1 MSGDLTNIGFVLDP
15 ADNVATLPW
24 GGRAGNAVRLR
35 GTALSGVQA
44 LTISSDIAP
53 GHKVSLTDIS
63 KGAAVLKYGLPIG
76 IARLDIP
83 AGALV
88 HVDNVSSRFSLPE
101 KANGKVA
108 DTMAVILSGA
118 LVKAVSAVLEA
129 AGAAPEAAE
138 DTARHLASAEERGV
152 STHGIRRLP
161 ALVTRLRAGGI
172 NGSASPL
179 LQRHGALV
187 SVDGLAGLGHHVARL
202 ATDSVIKT
210 ARETGVAVA
219 LVRNSSHFGYA
230 GFYATL
236 MARAGMVGI
245 AVSNGQVLVG
255 PPGACQAIFS
265 NNPLA
270 LAAPI
275 GSDGLFEFDM
285 ATSVTSRAHIAM
297 AAETG
302 AAIAPGIALD
312 GHGRPTVD
320 AADALAG
327 ILLPLGGEKGFGLIA
342 ALEVLT
348 GVLPGGAYAD
358 QVVSKEAEPD
368 HPEGT
373 SHFLMAISPAVCG
386 SEETFRERMSDLEQ
400 RVVNLPMAPGTAP
413 ARLPGSRRVALAKE
427 AARAGLPLSKA
438 ALEVLKKL
446 TSEAGVQ
453 LDLVMEVT
461 A

>member
-1 MSGDLTNIGFVLDP
+1 MTEDLGNIGFVLDP

-24 GGRAGNAVRLR
+24 GGTAGNVVRLR
-35 GTALSGVQA
+35 GTTLSEA
-44 LTISSDIAP
+44 RTLTLSSDIAP

-63 KGAAVLKYGLPIG
+63 TGAAVLKYGLPIG
-76 IARLDIP
+76 IARQDIP

-88 HVDNVSSRFSLPE
+88 HVDNVISRFSLPE
-101 KANGKVA
+101 SDNDKATE
-108 DTMAVILSGA
+108 TMAVILPA
-118 LVKAVSAVLEA
+118 VLVQAMSAVLEA

-138 DTARHLASAEERGV
+138 DTARHLASAEEHGV
-152 STHGIRRLP
+152 STHGVRRLP
-161 ALVTRLRAGGI
+161 ALVARLRAGGI
-172 NGSASPL
+172 NGSASPE
-179 LQRHGALV
+179 LQRHGALI
-187 SVDGLAGLGHHVARL
+187 SVDGVAGLGHHVARI
-202 ATDSVIKT
+202 AADAVIET
-210 ARETGVAVA
+210 ARELGVAVA

-230 GFYATL
+230 GFYASL
-236 MARAGMVGI
+236 MARAGMVGV

-275 GSDGLFEFDM
+275 GSEGLFEFDM

-302 AAIAPGIALD
+302 AVIAPGIALD
-312 GHGRPTVD
+312 RHGRPTVD

-342 ALEVLT
+342 ALEVLA

-358 QVVSKEAEPD
+358 QVVSKEAQPD
-368 HPEGT
+368 HAEGT

-400 RVVNLPMAPGTAP
+400 RVANLPMAPGSAP
-413 ARLPGSRRVALAKE
+413 ARLPGSRRAVLAKE
-427 AARAGLPLSKA
+427 AARNGLPLSKA

-446 TSEAGVQ
+446 SGEAGIH

>member
-1 MSGDLTNIGFVLDP
+1 MSEDLINTGFVLDP
-15 ADNVATLPW
+15 SDNVATLPW
-24 GGRAGNAVRLR
+24 GGRAGVAIRLR
-35 GTALSGVQA
+35 GTTSSGGSA
-44 LTISSDIAP
+44 LTLASEIAP

-76 IARLDIP
+76 FARLDIP

-88 HVDNVSSRFSLPE
+88 HVNNVSSRFSAPE
-101 KANGKVA
+101 NENDNAP
-108 DTMAVILSGA
+108 DTMAVIQLDV
-118 LVKAVSAVLEA
+118 LVQAISAVLEA
-129 AGAAPEAAE
+129 AGAAPEPAE
-138 DTARHLASAEERGV
+138 DTARHLTSAEQCGV

-161 ALVTRLRAGGI
+161 ALVARLRAGGI

-179 LQRHGALV
+179 LQRHGALI
-187 SVDGLAGLGHHVARL
+187 SVDGLAGLGHHVARI
-202 ATDSVIKT
+202 ASDSIIET

-230 GFYATL
+230 GFYAKR
-236 MARAGMVGI
+236 MAQAGMVGI

-255 PPGACQAIFS
+255 PPGARRAIFS

-270 LAAPI
+270 LAAPV
-275 GSDGLFEFDM
+275 GSDGFFEFDM

-312 GHGRPTVD
+312 ADGRPTVD
-320 AADALAG
+320 AAAALTG

-342 ALEVLT
+342 ALEVLA

-358 QVVSKEAEPD
+358 QVVSKEAEPG
-368 HPEGT
+368 HAEGT

-400 RVVNLPMAPGTAP
+400 RVVNLPMAAGTAP
-413 ARLPGSRRVALAKE
+413 ARLPGSRRVALAKV
-427 AARAGLPLSKA
+427 AARTGLPLSKA
-438 ALEVLKKL
+438 ALEVLTKL
-446 TSEAGVQ
+446 TGEAGVQ
-453 LDLVMEVT
+453 LDLVMELS